1 MRKELNTFG
10 YELRVIIN
18 KVWFKFPKTFKLND
32 KEYYLINGSQFQTRK
47 EIEKCKTKEMFED
60 WIKTLKQ
67 VKNAD

>member
-1 MRKELNTFG
+1 MIKELNTFG
-10 YELRVIIN
+10 YDLKIVSNTIH
-18 KVWFKFPKTFKLND
+18 FKFPKTFKLNNQ
-32 KEYYLINGSQFQTRK
+32 EYYLINDSQFQTRK

>member
-10 YELRVIIN
+10 YELRVVIN
-18 KVWFKFPKTFKLND
+18 KVWFKNPETFTLND
-32 KEYYLINGSQFQTRK
+32 KEYYLINGSQFLTRQA
-47 EIEKCKTKEMFED
+47 IEKCKTKDEFED